1 MFESLAVCAL
11 WEVVFSFCQ
20 RMALFLVMTLSLTR
34 TIAITRPFYNMRRSS
49 VVAGVAGYGIFLAV
63 HFALSAV
70 VKIGF
75 VYGAKGGYCFRNI
88 DEQTAFTVTHMILLN
103 IEIGLPPIVTF
114 VSFVI
119 CVIQLRITS
128 VKTTEEVNRRA
139 AVTVTIFTAVFL
151 TCNIPYFAN
160 MILALAGLF
169 FKDVKASL
177 GNSTFMFYFWTVSKI
192 HFTVLNASLNPIVYY
207 HRMPIYRKSVRG
219 VLPNKNT
226 VSDISQPQFEMLS
239 MQ

>member
-1 MFESLAVCAL
+1 
-11 WEVVFSFCQ
+11 
-20 RMALFLVMTLSLTR
+20 
-34 TIAITRPFYNMRRSS
+34 MRRRS
-49 VVAGVAGYGIFLAV
+49 VVAGVTGYGVFLAA

-88 DEQTAFTVTHMILLN
+88 DEQTAFTVAHMVLLN
-103 IEIGLPPIVTF
+103 IETGLPPIVTF

-119 CVIQLRITS
+119 CIVQLRMTS

-151 TCNIPYFAN
+151 TCNIPYFVN
-160 MILALAGLF
+160 MLLALSGLF

-177 GNSTFMFYFWTVSKI
+177 GNSAFMFYFWTVSKI

-207 HRMPIYRKSVRG
+207 CRMEKYRKSIRR
-219 VLPNKNT
+219 VLPIKNMVT
-226 VSDISQPQFEMLS
+226 DISQSRFEMS
-239 MQ
+239 SV